1 MKLAAIHGP
10 LGSFGRPL
18 LALGVTIIFALALE
32 SGVALGMG
40 HGGGGAGGASTLNRT
55 DEAEGPVQ
63 SEAARTFAGAAVQK
77 TAPASSEASP
87 TEWVPY
93 HNSATGLAFRY
104 PPPLRIRER
113 DPRSFGLPDAEE
125 ITELVGDTHLNPGT
139 IVLRFIVKRGETT
152 PEMAAAKARATRER
166 YARDTDHRE
175 SLSTMQLDG
184 HEALVEV
191 FCGARGPACHWGV
204 NVLQPRDCLI
214 LSLLAG
220 ADFEEALPPPHDGLF
235 PLLSIIRTVHF
246 HMSAK

>member
-10 LGSFGRPL
+10 LGSCGPHLAALCLTVNFAV
-18 LALGVTIIFALALE
+18 ALG
-32 SGVALGMG
+32 SGLALGMG
-40 HGGGGAGGASTLNRT
+40 HGGGGSGSPSMLNHT
-55 DEAEGPVQ
+55 DDEVGPVQ
-63 SEAARTFAGAAVQK
+63 QELTGTVAEAAAQQ
-77 TAPASSEASP
+77 PSASSGASP

-139 IVLRFIVKRGETT
+139 VVLRFIVKRGETT

-246 HMSAK
+246 HTSAK